1 MIRAFVGAGGK
12 TTLIHKQAAQYRAEG
27 KRVFITTS
35 THMFMEEDTV
45 LSDDPDVILGELNRT
60 GYVMAG
66 LPEGRKIRGLSPET
80 YARVCAHAD
89 VVLIEADGSNRKPIK
104 FPNSTEPVLYENV
117 EEIVVVCG
125 LQALGRPLMEVAHR
139 PELVKACLGA
149 QDDTII
155 TLEHMAVLVREGYL
169 RPLCK
174 TYRKVSVYP
183 AGGTEEQKKELLALI
198 NCALAEQC
206 LPLGGRWPSG
216 SEVG

>member
-27 KRVFITTS
+27 KRVFVTTS

-45 LSDDPDVILGELNRT
+45 QSDDPEVILGELNRR

-66 LPEGRKIRGLSPET
+66 VPEGRKIRGLSPET
-80 YARVCAHAD
+80 YAKVCAQAD
-89 VVLIEADGSNRKPIK
+89 VVLIEADGSNCNPIK

-198 NCALAEQC
+198 NCSLTD
-206 LPLGGRWPSG
+206 
-216 SEVG
+216 